1 MIVDDEEMLKSVF
14 ANERHKRKNE
24 NSNKNM
30 ILNMSYRNIRVM
42 VNTCHCKRLKQASLK
57 KYFHLGLLSH
67 KLMSPL
73 MKNIII
79 SVLSAHS
86 LLTF

>member
-1 MIVDDEEMLKSVF
+1 MIVDDEDMLKSVF

-42 VNTCHCKRLKQASLK
+42 VNK
-57 KYFHLGLLSH
+57 
-67 KLMSPL
+67 
-73 MKNIII
+73 
-79 SVLSAHS
+79 
-86 LLTF
+86 LLTYSCLFGPH